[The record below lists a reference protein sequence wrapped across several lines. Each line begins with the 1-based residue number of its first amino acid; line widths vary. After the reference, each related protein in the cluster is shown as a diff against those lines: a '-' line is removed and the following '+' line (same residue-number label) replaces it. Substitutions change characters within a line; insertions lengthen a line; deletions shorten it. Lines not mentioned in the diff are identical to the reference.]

1 MRYNKYRLSHQV
13 RGDIS
18 FIARGT
24 ISYVVISECSER
36 GTKYDIVT
44 RATKLISPSLECDNL
59 FKGLIPRQRNSSRE
73 TVYAKYGWLHVNNS
87 IEFSLRKKKFRF
99 ASE

>member
-44 RATKLISPSLECDNL
+44 RATKLISSSLECDNL
-59 FKGLIPRQRNSSRE
+59 FNSFL
-73 TVYAKYGWLHVNNS
+73 TLW
-87 IEFSLRKKKFRF
+87 
-99 ASE
+99 

>member
-1 MRYNKYRLSHQV
+1 MLCDKTIIIPRTTVGTTTN
-13 RGDIS
+13 IS
-18 FIARGT
+18 
-24 ISYVVISECSER
+24 
-36 GTKYDIVT
+36 
-44 RATKLISPSLECDNL
+44 LIKNVSTADKSLL
-59 FKGLIPRQRNSSRE
+59 ILQQPIGLIPRQRNSSRE